1 MAATAER
8 IPFPREVTKP
18 TVDTDRELRLSLM
31 TLLGRLG
38 VGVPLLFFGVGKFI
52 MGYPNFI
59 GYITGMYK
67 DSWLPSFAWLP
78 FAYTIPVAEVGLGI
92 ALILGLF
99 TRWTLVLTGLYLV
112 GLMFGQVVLMKPE
125 ASQVLLYLILV
136 TGAVWA
142 SEADRFSLDAL
153 LKIGSPVKAVK

>member
-8 IPFPREVTKP
+8 IPYIREVTK
-18 TVDTDRELRLSLM
+18 TVADTDREMRLSLV

-52 MGYPNFI
+52 MGYPNFL
-59 GYITGMYK
+59 GYITGMFK

-78 FAYTIPVAEVGLGI
+78 FAYVIPVAEVGLGA

-99 TRWTLVLTGLYLV
+99 TRWTLFLTGLYLV
-112 GLMFGQVVLMKPE
+112 GLTFGLVVVMKPE
-125 ASQVLLYLILV
+125 AAQTLIYLILA
-136 TGAVWA
+136 TGALWT
-142 SEADRFSLDAL
+142 SEGNRFSLDAL
-153 LKIGSPVKAVK
+153 LKSKS